1 MGIKNTVSTTLSVVQ
16 GTLASNAPSKVD
28 TGVLLSA
35 TAAPGLVVTKTTH
48 DEFSLGGSNAFGGI
62 LLANQRVLH
71 DTGLFEKGDVVEACT
86 MGEVS
91 VEINVVSGDTP
102 AVGQKVFYKPS
113 TGALYT
119 SADAAANTEIKGAT
133 VANLGAVASNKF
145 WAVISLIGPQV

>member
-1 MGIKNTVSTTLSVVQ
+1 MTIKNTVSSTLSVVQ

-28 TGVLLSA
+28 TGVLLS
-35 TAAPGLVVTKTTH
+35 TSAAPGMVVTKTTH
-48 DEFSLGGSNAFGGI
+48 DEFTLGGSNAFGGI
-62 LLANQRVLH
+62 LLANQRVL
-71 DTGLFEKGDVVEACT
+71 DKTGLFNRGDVVEACT

-102 AVGQKVFYKPS
+102 AVGGKVFYKPG

-133 VANLGAVASNKF
+133 IANLGTVASAKF
-145 WAVISLIGPQV
+145 WAVISLIGPQA